1 MGAREILKRLP
12 RNSER
17 STMDIVAHTLWTA
30 LAIASWRRRKP
41 ITGPMA
47 AAALSMAALP
57 DAVQLLP
64 IALWWLFGNGTLDAL
79 QAYAMASP
87 GVEPSLP
94 PLVRDAAHHL
104 HCALHSAPIAAAVSL
119 ALWPVLPK
127 LWAPLFAWWLH
138 IVVDVF
144 THSADYYAVPVLY
157 PFTYRGFDGVA
168 WNAPWFMALNYV
180 ALATVSVWLAIRWK
194 RRDGTPSRAPSR

>member
-1 MGAREILKRLP
+1 VAIDTANLA
-12 RNSER
+12 
-17 STMDIVAHTLWTA
+17 TMDVIAHTLWTA
-30 LAIASWRRRKP
+30 LAVASWRRRKP
-41 ITGPMA
+41 VTGPTA

-64 IALWWLFGNGTLDAL
+64 IALWGLFGNGTLGAL

-87 GVEPSLP
+87 GHEPSLP
-94 PLVRDAAHHL
+94 PLVQLAAHHL
-104 HCALHSAPIAAAVSL
+104 HCAMHSAPVAAVVSL

-127 LWAPLFAWWLH
+127 VWVPLLAWWLH
-138 IVVDVF
+138 IVIDLF

-168 WNAPWFMALNYV
+168 WNTPWFMALNYI
-180 ALATVSVWLAIRWK
+180 ALAAVSVWLAT
-194 RRDGTPSRAPSR
+194 RRTRAEGTA